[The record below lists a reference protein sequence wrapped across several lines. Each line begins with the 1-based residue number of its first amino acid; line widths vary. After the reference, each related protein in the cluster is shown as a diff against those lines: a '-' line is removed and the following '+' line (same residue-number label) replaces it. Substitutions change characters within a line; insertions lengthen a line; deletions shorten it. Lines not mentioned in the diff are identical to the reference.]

1 MPLSDGQSTTG
12 GTCGEDRGRSFALV
26 SDLRRL
32 SGPLDTEGLAALRAH
47 GRTPSEVLGDT
58 LPEASPRPPP
68 QVSGRS
74 DGAAAPR
81 LASIGAVSPLSRP
94 SAPRSTVAA
103 SRRRVPRALAVTSA
117 VAVSA
122 TLLGGCSLWARD
134 LTLEVYAPSDGLQS
148 DDLGDVLVRNVLV
161 VSEGSGEPG
170 VVSGA
175 LVSRADQDTDVLVE
189 VGGASEVVAVG
200 AGETV
205 FLGGPDGEQVVV
217 DAVEEAAGGAVEVRF
232 TSAEAGA
239 VTMVVPVQLPEGPY
253 EDITP

>member
-1 MPLSDGQSTTG
+1 V
-12 GTCGEDRGRSFALV
+12 LV

-47 GRTPSEVLGDT
+47 ARTSAEVLVGT
-58 LPEASPRPPP
+58 LHGARSGSPP

-74 DGAAAPR
+74 DGAAVPG

-103 SRRRVPRALAVTSA
+103 SRRPVPRALALTTAVT
-117 VAVSA
+117 VSA
-122 TLLGGCSLWARD
+122 TLLGGCSLWSRD
-134 LTLEVYAPSDGLQS
+134 LTLEVYAPSDGLQAE
-148 DDLGDVLVRNVLV
+148 LGEVLVRNVLV

-175 LVSRADQDTDVLVE
+175 LVSRAEQDTDVLVE
-189 VGGASEVVAVG
+189 VGGTSEVVSVG

-205 FLGGPDGEQVVV
+205 FMGGPEGEQVVV
-217 DAVEEAAGGAVEVRF
+217 EAVEEAAGGATEVRF
-232 TSAEAGA
+232 TTADEGA

-253 EDITP
+253 EEITP